1 MARRVGYRCSMP
13 TCRAPTSGPSDTR
26 ASGASNV
33 GVAAHITA
41 AARDGPRYD
50 EHLSSQERQ
59 AFDNGIWL
67 CQGHAKVIDD
77 DENRYTRDLL
87 IAWRGTA
94 EDRAREELGFP
105 MLGISGGSRRLVA
118 HRRTLASDQD
128 QLREG
133 VHNFLFD
140 VGAPYAWGDYYEL
153 VRMVLYELAL
163 NSVEHGDAQAVE
175 LESRAGMVTLRD
187 QGQQFGIDNLRAS
200 GEGGHQSITDLETDA
215 AGTFALMYRFTRGY
229 NEWCVVDQIVS
240 DGANTP
246 CGILAPGLG
255 RNELEF
261 VASEVRR
268 LKDCP
273 EVHLYPGRLWSY
285 SDWGPVLRRVEAEL
299 GGRRLIVHGVR
310 HNSPMARLIT
320 RHVPRAI
327 SRSLTGVPRLL
338 CATTGWAGPA
348 SGGSRRVPQD

>member
-1 MARRVGYRCSMP
+1 MIADMNGQPHRDDLPPRVKDELARRAGYRCSMP

-41 AARDGPRYD
+41 ASPGGPRYD
-50 EHLSSQERQ
+50 EQLSSQERQ
-59 AFDNGIWL
+59 VFDNGIWL
-67 CQGHAKVIDD
+67 CQNHAKMIDD
-77 DENRYTRDLL
+77 DEIRYTRDLL
-87 IAWRGTA
+87 IDWRGAA
-94 EDRAREELGFP
+94 EERAREEQGLP
-105 MLGISGGSRRLVA
+105 MLRVSGGSRRLVA
-118 HRRTLASDQD
+118 HRRTLGPDQAE
-128 QLREG
+128 LREG
-133 VHNFLFD
+133 VHDFLVD
-140 VGAPYAWGDYYEL
+140 VGAPYAWGDHYEL

-163 NSVEHGDAQAVE
+163 NSVEHGGTQAVE
-175 LESRAGMVTLRD
+175 LESRAGMVTIRD
-187 QGQQFGIDNLRAS
+187 QGQRFGVDDLRAG
-200 GEGGHQSITDLETDA
+200 GEGGYQSITDLETDA
-215 AGTFALMYRFTRGY
+215 AGTFALMYRFARGF

-268 LKDCP
+268 LTDCP

-285 SDWGPVLRRVEAEL
+285 SDWGPVLRRLEAEL

-310 HNSPMARLIT
+310 HNSQMARLIL
-320 RHVPRAI
+320 RHVP
-327 SRSLTGVPRLL
+327 G
-338 CATTGWAGPA
+338 AGLP
-348 SGGSRRVPQD
+348 D